1 MKRARSGTGATAKK
15 SAKKKPYQR
24 QKAIARMPE
33 RGFIGRQSH
42 LLYKDSSATHAL
54 VSGTGTVQ
62 HVNIVARGNSI
73 NERDETVFRNKSMWL
88 RGIINTGL
96 TCKITAVTIALVW
109 DQRPNGA
116 LAAYTDIFDTA
127 SPISFPKRENAPRFK
142 ILMLKRYC
150 MGGNS
155 AAPTTDETTQ
165 VIEKYVKFPKDLWT
179 QLTDDDI
186 DGDIG
191 DVLVGSLLLCTIGD
205 QATETLGASLN
216 LKMRLNFEDKPK
228 Q

>member
-1 MKRARSGTGATAKK
+1 MKRARSGTGPTAKK

-24 QKAIARMPE
+24 QKAISRMPE

-42 LLYKDSSATHAL
+42 LLYVDSSATHAL
-54 VSGTGTVQ
+54 TTTATVQ
-62 HVNIVARGNSI
+62 HVNIVARGDSI

-116 LAAYTDIFDTA
+116 LAAFTDIFDTA

-142 ILMLKRYC
+142 ILMLKRFC

-155 AAPTTDETTQ
+155 TTPTTDETTQ

-179 QLTDDDI
+179 QLKDSDET
-186 DGDIG
+186 GVIG
-191 DVLVGSLLLCTIGD
+191 NVLVGSLLLCTVGD
-205 QATETLGASLN
+205 QASETLGASLN
-216 LKMRLNFEDKPK
+216 VKMRLNFEDKLK